1 MDKLNKVVN
10 ISYDDRG
17 RRQFSLKES
26 SSHSKP
32 PPPAPKPTIA
42 IDYSKPLQARTD
54 SIDLEAKLG
63 RRQLATEEDHL
74 KAAPFKCATCDFA
87 VMDSSSWLDHLNS
100 PGHNRMIG
108 NHMKVEKVSAGRV
121 RERIQM
127 LKDRKQ
133 PKKRAHSQEEG
144 GNQEEEII
152 KRPRC

>member
-26 SSHSKP
+26 SSQSKP

-42 IDYSKPLQARTD
+42 IDYSKPLQARAD
-54 SIDLEAKLG
+54 AIDLEAKLG
-63 RRQLATEEDHL
+63 RRLLASEEDHL

-127 LKDRKQ
+127 LKARKL
-133 PKKRAHSQEEG
+133 PKKRSNSQEEG
-144 GNQEEEII
+144 KDSGDEIT
-152 KRPRC
+152 KRPRR